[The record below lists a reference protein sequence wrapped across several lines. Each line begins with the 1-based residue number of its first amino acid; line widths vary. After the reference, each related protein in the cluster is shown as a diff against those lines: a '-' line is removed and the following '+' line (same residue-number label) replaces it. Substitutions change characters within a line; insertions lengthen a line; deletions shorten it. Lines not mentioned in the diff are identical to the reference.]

1 MIHSPALNTKPSV
14 IAIGGSDSFGMS
26 GIQMD
31 NQVIRAMGCH
41 SLNVITATTAQNNQ
55 SVLAFHP
62 VDENTLQTQ
71 AQSLSCMK
79 NWPIKSGLILP
90 EHILWLA
97 QWVKQSHSLYIC
109 DPIFTTTSGLSIKTN
124 QHLQLLKKHILPLCD
139 LITPNIDE
147 AELLTGNTIHTQ
159 EDMID
164 AATALTELGAKAVYI
179 KGGHLPHS
187 KPYIQDFYFSKE
199 KQFWLSQNKLD
210 ERNSRGTGCAFAA
223 AVASAIAL
231 GYNMPDAAVIARMA
245 ISQGFRQGYAI
256 KNQSTGE
263 LEKGPVLINRFPN
276 KQADLPFLTKKYNFD
291 LDSDAFPTCKHLP
304 LGLYPIVGSF
314 SELEQIINSGIKIAQ
329 LRIKDVNQEELE
341 NEINRAV
348 NLAQNYQCQ
357 LFINDHWQLAIKYGA
372 YGVHL
377 GQEDLESADI
387 QALKNAGLRLG
398 ISTHCHYEVARAH
411 SFKPSYIA
419 CGPVFPTQTKI
430 MPWTPLKP
438 EGLNY
443 WTKLLHYPV
452 VAIGGIKKNQLQN
465 IQKQGASGI
474 AMITAISQS
483 ENPLHTATQF
493 VELLNDHV

>member
-1 MIHSPALNTKPSV
+1 MIHSPTLHIKPSV

-41 SLNVITATTAQNNQ
+41 SVNVITATTAQNNQ

-71 AQSLSCMK
+71 AQSLSCME

-90 EHILWLA
+90 ENILWLA
-97 QWVKQSHSLYIC
+97 QWVKQSRSLYIC

-124 QHLQLLKKHILPLCD
+124 QHIQLFKEHILPLCD

-147 AELLTGNTIHTQ
+147 AELLAGNTIHTQ
-159 EDMID
+159 EDMIN
-164 AATALTELGAKAVYI
+164 AAKALTEHGAKAVYI
-179 KGGHLPHS
+179 KGGHLLHS
-187 KPYIQDFYFSKE
+187 KPYIQDFYYSKE
-199 KQFWLSQNKLD
+199 KQFWLNQKKMD
-210 ERNSRGTGCAFAA
+210 ERNSRGTGCAL
-223 AVASAIAL
+223 ASAIASALAL
-231 GYNMPDAAVIARMA
+231 GYTMPDAVVIGNMA
-245 ISQGFRQGYAI
+245 IHQGFRQSYAI
-256 KNQSTGE
+256 KNYATGE
-263 LEKGPVLINRFPN
+263 LEKGPILINHFPDE
-276 KQADLPFLTKKYNFD
+276 QIDLPYLTGQHDFNFNA
-291 LDSDAFPTCKHLP
+291 DAFPACKHLP

-314 SELEQIINSGIKIAQ
+314 NELEQIISSGIKIAQ
-329 LRIKDVNQEELE
+329 LRIKDLAEEELE
-341 NEINRAV
+341 NSIAHAV
-348 NLAQNYQCQ
+348 TLAERYQCQ
-357 LFINDHWQLAIKYGA
+357 LFINDHWQLAIKHRA

-452 VAIGGIKKNQLQN
+452 VAIGGIKENQLQN

-483 ENPLHTATQF
+483 ENPHRTTAQF
-493 VELLNDHV
+493 VELLNQHV